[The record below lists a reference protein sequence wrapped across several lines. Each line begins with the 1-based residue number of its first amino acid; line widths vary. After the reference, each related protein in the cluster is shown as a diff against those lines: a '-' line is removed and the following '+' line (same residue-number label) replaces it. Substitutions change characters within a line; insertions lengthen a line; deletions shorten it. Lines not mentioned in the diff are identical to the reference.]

1 MSSAATIHP
10 MALVDPAAKLGAGVS
25 IGPFCTVGPD
35 VELGDGVELIS
46 HVVVAGRT
54 SIGPKT
60 KIFPF
65 VSLGLP
71 PQDLKFS
78 GEKSQLII
86 GANNVIREHVT
97 MNPGTR
103 GDKMKTVVGDNCM
116 FMVNTHVAHDC
127 ILGSHII
134 MANNA
139 VLAGHVTIEDHVIIG
154 GNSAIHQHL
163 RLGAHAFIGGMTPVR
178 NDIIPF
184 GLAIGET
191 ATLNGL
197 NLVGLKRRGFAR
209 ETINDLRAAYRL
221 LFADEGAFQERLDDV
236 AETYA
241 GDPEVMEIVDFIRA
255 DSSRSICQPKPE
267 NAIGQGVNAYGRAYG
282 VHR

>member
-1 MSSAATIHP
+1 MQASIHP
-10 MALVDPAAKLGAGVS
+10 MALVDPAAKLGDGVR

-46 HVVVAGRT
+46 HVAIAGRT
-54 SIGPKT
+54 RIGPKT
-60 KIFPF
+60 RIFPF

-78 GEKSQLII
+78 GERSELII

-154 GNSAIHQHL
+154 GNSAIHQHI
-163 RLGAHAFIGGMTPVR
+163 RLGAHCFIGGMTPVR

-197 NLVGLKRRGFAR
+197 NLVGLKRRGFSKEQIR
-209 ETINDLRAAYRL
+209 SLLAAYRT
-221 LFADEGAFQERLDDV
+221 LFDGEAEFAERIEATRGKFGENEVVQRILAFIDAD
-236 AETYA
+236 A
-241 GDPEVMEIVDFIRA
+241 GRNVM
-255 DSSRSICQPKPE
+255 QP
-267 NAIGQGVNAYGRAYG
+267 ARRRHAG
-282 VHR
+282 

>member
-1 MSSAATIHP
+1 MTASIHP
-10 MALVDPAAKLGAGVS
+10 TSLVDPAAKLGAGVK

-35 VELGDGVELIS
+35 VVLGDEVEVIS
-46 HVVVAGRT
+46 HSVIGGHT

-60 KIFPF
+60 KIYPF

-78 GEKSQLII
+78 GEKSELII

-154 GNSAIHQHL
+154 GNSAIHQHI
-163 RLGAHAFIGGMTPVR
+163 RLGAHAFVGGMTPVR

-184 GLAIGET
+184 GLATGET

-197 NLVGLKRRGFAR
+197 NLVGLKRRGF
-209 ETINDLRAAYRL
+209 TKPQIQSMLAAYRT
-221 LFADEGAFQERLDDV
+221 LFDDEREFASRLEDTR
-236 AETYA
+236 EKY
-241 GDPEVMEIVDFIRA
+241 GDNEIVQRILAFIDA
-255 DSSRSICQPKPE
+255 DAGRNVMQP
-267 NAIGQGVNAYGRAYG
+267 ARRRHAG
-282 VHR
+282 

>member
-1 MSSAATIHP
+1 MTASIHP
-10 MALVDPAAKLGAGVS
+10 TSLVDPAAKLGNDVQ
-25 IGPFCTVGPD
+25 IGPFCTVGPH
-35 VELGDGVELIS
+35 VALGDGVELVS
-46 HVVVAGRT
+46 HVVIAGHT
-54 SIGPKT
+54 SIGPNT
-60 KIFPF
+60 KVFPF

-154 GNSAIHQHL
+154 GNSAIHQHI
-163 RLGAHAFIGGMTPVR
+163 RLGAHCFIGGMTPVR

-197 NLVGLKRRGFAR
+197 NLVGLKRRGF
-209 ETINDLRAAYRL
+209 TKPQIQSLLAAYRT
-221 LFADEGAFQERLDDV
+221 LFDEDTVFAERLE
-236 AETYA
+236 ATREKF
-241 GDPEVMEIVDFIRA
+241 GDNEIVQRILAFIDA
-255 DSSRSICQPKPE
+255 DAGRNVMQP
-267 NAIGQGVNAYGRAYG
+267 ARRRHAG
-282 VHR
+282 

>member
-1 MSSAATIHP
+1 MSSAPIHP
-10 MALVDPAAKLGAGVS
+10 MALVDPAAKLGAGVR
-25 IGPFCTVGPD
+25 IGPFCTIGPE
-35 VELGDGVELIS
+35 VELGDEVELIS

-60 KIFPF
+60 KVFPF

-97 MNPGTR
+97 MNPGTH

-163 RLGAHAFIGGMTPVR
+163 RLGAHCFVGGMTPVR

-197 NLVGLKRRGFAR
+197 NLVGLKRRGF
-209 ETINDLRAAYRL
+209 TKPQIQSLLAAYRT
-221 LFADEGAFQERLDDV
+221 LFDGEAQFAERIEATRQGFGDNEVVQRILAFIDAD
-236 AETYA
+236 A
-241 GDPEVMEIVDFIRA
+241 GRNVM
-255 DSSRSICQPKPE
+255 QP
-267 NAIGQGVNAYGRAYG
+267 ARRRHAG
-282 VHR
+282 

>member
-1 MSSAATIHP
+1 MTVSIHP
-10 MALVDPAAKLGAGVS
+10 TAVVDPAARLGAGVG

-35 VELGDGVELIS
+35 VELGDRVELIS
-46 HVVVAGRT
+46 HVVVAGHT
-54 SIGPKT
+54 SIGPGT
-60 KIFPF
+60 RVFPF

-86 GANNVIREHVT
+86 GANNVIREHAT
-97 MNPGTR
+97 MHPGTR
-103 GDKMKTVVGDNCM
+103 GDKMKTVVGDHCL

-127 ILGSHII
+127 VLGSHII

-154 GNSAIHQHL
+154 GNSAVHQHI
-163 RLGAHAFIGGMTPVR
+163 RLGAHSFVGGMTPVR

-197 NLVGLKRRGFAR
+197 NLVGLKRRGFTKR
-209 ETINDLRAAYRL
+209 QIQSLLAAYRT
-221 LFADEGAFQERLDDV
+221 LFDGEAEFAARLEATRAKFGDNEVVRRILAFIDV
-236 AETYA
+236 DA
-241 GDPEVMEIVDFIRA
+241 GRNVM
-255 DSSRSICQPKPE
+255 QPPRRH
-267 NAIGQGVNAYGRAYG
+267 AG
-282 VHR
+282 